1 MERHIETVVRR
12 PSLVGEGALWDSERQ
27 VLYWVDIIGQKLFV
41 YDPATG
47 QNREIDTL
55 QAVGTVVPRASGGLI
70 VALHNGFASL
80 DPDSGLLRPIADPE
94 RDIPTNRF
102 NDGKCDPAGRL
113 WAGTMDFD
121 GEPDRGALYCLD
133 TDGTVTRKFG
143 NVTISNGIVWS
154 LDQRTMYYIDTG
166 RNNVRAY
173 DYDMATGAIG
183 NERVTVTNAGRGHFD
198 GMTMDAEGM
207 VWIAIFGAPRC
218 AATTR
223 RAAHCSTPLTCL

>member
-1 MERHIETVVRR
+1 ME
-12 PSLVGEGALWDSERQ
+12 
-27 VLYWVDIIGQKLFV
+27 
-41 YDPATG
+41 
-47 QNREIDTL
+47 
-55 QAVGTVVPRASGGLI
+55 
-70 VALHNGFASL
+70 
-80 DPDSGLLRPIADPE
+80 
-94 RDIPTNRF
+94 
-102 NDGKCDPAGRL
+102 
-113 WAGTMDFD
+113 FD

-173 DYDMATGAIG
+173 DYDVATGAIG

-207 VWIAIFGAPRC
+207 VWIAIFGGSAVRRYDPDSGALLDSIDLPMSQITSCAFGGAESDRPVHHLGLPAHERKRALGRTAGRLTGKGRPRRHGPPGSPV
-218 AATTR
+218 R
-223 RAAHCSTPLTCL
+223 RLTGSTPADWRHAG